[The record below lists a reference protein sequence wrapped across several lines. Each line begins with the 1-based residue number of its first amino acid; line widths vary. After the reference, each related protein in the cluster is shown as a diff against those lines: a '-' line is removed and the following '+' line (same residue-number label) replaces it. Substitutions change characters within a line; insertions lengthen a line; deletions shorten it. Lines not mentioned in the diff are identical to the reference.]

1 MTTIKFFL
9 EFKVLAVVIISA
21 ALLCGCGGN
30 SEEALNADN
39 AEESASDLITFF
51 DGAKPEIK
59 KLAKAASE
67 AIDASNFPLAVQ
79 NINLLKAQGANL
91 TTDQFM
97 VVSEAGVNLQTAMIE
112 AAERYGCDLF
122 NHCGVGGVQQRAAE
136 RERRVGLAGAR
147 QAAAGLGGA

>member
-1 MTTIKFFL
+1 MTAIKFIL
-9 EFKVLAVVIISA
+9 EFKLFSVLIIFT
-21 ALLCGCGGN
+21 ALLFGCGGN

-67 AIDASNFPLAVQ
+67 AIDKGNFPIAVQ
-79 NINLLKAQGANL
+79 NINILKAQGANL

-97 VVSEAGVNLQTAMIE
+97 VISEAGVNLQTAMIE
-112 AAERYGCDLF
+112 AAESGDRKAQAILNMQSTG
-122 NHCGVGGVQQRAAE
+122 
-136 RERRVGLAGAR
+136 RRN
-147 QAAAGLGGA
+147 

>member
-30 SEEALNADN
+30 SEKALNADN

-59 KLAKAASE
+59 KLAKAASK

-112 AAERYGCDLF
+112 AAESGDKKAQVIL
-122 NHCGVGGVQQRAAE
+122 NMQSTG
-136 RERRVGLAGAR
+136 RRN
-147 QAAAGLGGA
+147 

>member
-1 MTTIKFFL
+1 MTTMKSVL
-9 EFKVLAVVIISA
+9 EVKILAAVIISA

-59 KLAKAASE
+59 KLAKATSK

-79 NINLLKAQGANL
+79 NINLLKDILNL
-91 TTDQFM
+91 RKIMEQIYLLL
-97 VVSEAGVNLQTAMIE
+97 NLKET
-112 AAERYGCDLF
+112 YFSLF
-122 NHCGVGGVQQRAAE
+122 Y
-136 RERRVGLAGAR
+136 LKTISDY
-147 QAAAGLGGA
+147 